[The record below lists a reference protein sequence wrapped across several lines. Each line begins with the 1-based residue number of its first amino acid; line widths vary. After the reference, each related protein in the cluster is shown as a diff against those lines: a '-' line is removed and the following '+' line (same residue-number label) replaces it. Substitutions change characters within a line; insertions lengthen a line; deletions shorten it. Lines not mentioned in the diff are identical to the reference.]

1 MAAVLAA
8 AMAAVAAYCAM
19 RLVVPA
25 WRDDDHPLELDVLHV
40 VMGAVMIAMLVDLLP
55 GRART
60 VAIGIFAA
68 AGAWCFVRSL
78 GGRAKRLYSR
88 FGVVCVGMVAMFMPH
103 AALAT
108 TDHDAVSAPPAAMPG
123 MSGHQMMGGGF
134 GVPDLG
140 DAASL
145 IGILA
150 VVAMMSVA
158 LSAVVQLGTDRGTI
172 ACRLSAACEIAM
184 ATAMG
189 YMLAMAL

>member
-1 MAAVLAA
+1 MAAVLTA
-8 AMAAVAAYCAM
+8 AMVAVAAYCAM

-40 VMGAVMIAMLVDLLP
+40 VMGAVMIAMLIDVLP
-55 GRART
+55 RDART
-60 VAIGIFAA
+60 VAIGAFAL
-68 AGAWCFVRSL
+68 AGTWCFARSL
-78 GGRAKRLYSR
+78 AGQAKRLYSR
-88 FGVVCVGMVAMFMPH
+88 FGVVCLGMVAMFAPH

-108 TDHDAVSAPPAAMPG
+108 TAGHQAVSAQPAQMPG
-123 MSGHQMMGGGF
+123 MAGHMGGGF
-134 GVPDLG
+134 GLPDLG
-140 DAASL
+140 DATSL

-150 VVAMMSVA
+150 VIAMMSVA

-189 YMLAMAL
+189 YLLAMAL